1 MPLTAGETAFA
12 YAMQH
17 EGAKR
22 EIEQRLLM
30 IERALLALAVERQ
43 KAGETIPKALGTLA
57 FKLERRGLR
66 A

>member
-1 MPLTAGETAFA
+1 MPLTTAETAFA

-17 EGAKR
+17 EGEKQVVKR
-22 EIEQRLLM
+22 RLLL

-43 KAGETIPKALGTLA
+43 RADDKLPEALAELA
-57 FKLERRGLR
+57 DELAQRGVI